1 MAMCVDCFNFLTISH
16 QDRAEELENRAEQE
30 QEEKTMI
37 KTYVEGGDVLKNLV
51 QSNLQ
56 HNKATILNH

>member
-1 MAMCVDCFNFLTISH
+1 MAMCVDCFNFSTISH

-30 QEEKTMI
+30 QEEKTMT
-37 KTYVEGGDVLKNLV
+37 KTYVEGDVLKNLV

-56 HNKATILNH
+56 DNKAAILNH